1 MKPINA
7 DKRQT
12 SEQVTKQNVFI
23 TAINI
28 SVFRKTRN
36 GLRKKNEYNIAFFV
50 SKPLKMNSV
59 IKHTIVRLYVYKTKY
74 SVKCQ
79 NNEQPF
85 RVILEAGNVKGHRS
99 IPGTF
104 IVTVSVIIT
113 A

>member
-1 MKPINA
+1 MK
-7 DKRQT
+7 
-12 SEQVTKQNVFI
+12 
-23 TAINI
+23 
-28 SVFRKTRN
+28 
-36 GLRKKNEYNIAFFV
+36 KKIEYSFFFV
-50 SKPLKMNSV
+50 SKPLRMNSV
-59 IKHTIVRLYVYKTKY
+59 IKHTIVRLYVYKTNY

-85 RVILEAGNVKGHRS
+85 RVVHEAGNVKGHRS